1 MTKRTRSKLQNL
13 LLDVKE
19 SREYLEALAKQHEGI
34 TLAIIRKNLH
44 YAIQREKQLSTQL
57 KEEVV

>member
-1 MTKRTRSKLQNL
+1 MNKRARSKRRNL

-19 SREYLEALAKQHEGI
+19 SREYLEALLKQHEGI

-44 YAIQREKQLSTQL
+44 YALLREKQLTE
-57 KEEVV
+57 EEV

>member
-1 MTKRTRSKLQNL
+1 MTKRARSKRRNL

-19 SREYLEALAKQHEGI
+19 SREYLEALLKQHEGI

-44 YAIQREKQLSTQL
+44 YALLREKQLTE
-57 KEEVV
+57 EEV

>member
-1 MTKRTRSKLQNL
+1 MTKRTRSKLQNML
-13 LLDVKE
+13 RDAKE
-19 SREYLEALAKQHEGI
+19 SRQYLEGLEKYHEGI

>member
-1 MTKRTRSKLQNL
+1 MTKRMRSKRLNL
-13 LLDVKE
+13 LLDVQE
-19 SREYLEALAKQHEGI
+19 SKAYLEDLVKQHEGI

>member
-1 MTKRTRSKLQNL
+1 MTKRARSKRRNL

-19 SREYLEALAKQHEGI
+19 SREYLEELVKQHEGI

-44 YAIQREKQLSTQL
+44 YALLKEKQLTE
-57 KEEVV
+57 EEV

>member
-13 LLDVKE
+13 LRDVKE
-19 SREYLEALAKQHEGI
+19 SRQYLEGLEKYYEGI
-34 TLAIIRKNLH
+34 TLAIILKNKD
-44 YAIQREKQLSTQL
+44 YAVKREQELLTKL